1 MHDQFC
7 GATCEV
13 GVFMDKTLF
22 IPFTVLPWNHF
33 LLFWWYSHP
42 TALALYLQCTLIQGA
57 LLLDTGQ
64 PWKSQ
69 SNSGDDNSS
78 LRQRKCLYC
87 SLWNCFNND
96 TISPP
101 LCTVSSPLAKP
112 GKLLPLVSLSQEK
125 KSGTNIQMIT
135 ELGKLSLCPLLP
147 FVPSLRR
154 SAPHQLVLIYL
165 AAVKVLAAP
174 MASLWTHFYSSF
186 WLKLTVLFWPLFNDF
201 FFLFG
206 VVFFFFLQLRLQSIA
221 RPLIMLSLSLWL
233 FS

>member
-1 MHDQFC
+1 MTRVVWDSENAFI
-7 GATCEV
+7 A
-13 GVFMDKTLF
+13 VFE
-22 IPFTVLPWNHF
+22 TVSITTP
-33 LLFWWYSHP
+33 
-42 TALALYLQCTLIQGA
+42 
-57 LLLDTGQ
+57 
-64 PWKSQ
+64 
-69 SNSGDDNSS
+69 S
-78 LRQRKCLYC
+78 L
-87 SLWNCFNND
+87 
-96 TISPP
+96 PP

-165 AAVKVLAAP
+165 AAVKALAAP

-206 VVFFFFLQLRLQSIA
+206 VVFFFFSSSCVCRA
-221 RPLIMLSLSLWL
+221 SLGLWSCSVCPCGC
-233 FS
+233 FHSNTPPAPQPP